1 MREADIDDMGLSVG
15 GRNITNL
22 RYADD
27 TALISDNL
35 TSMKRIIHRVD
46 AAGREAGLLLN
57 AKKTKIMHVRGKKTP
72 SQPPE
77 VKINGV
83 SLENVDHFKYL
94 GSIKMADGTCNKD
107 ITTRIGMA
115 KQKMTQLSNVW
126 KDRSIPIQ
134 LKIRILECLVW
145 PVALYGCE
153 TWTMRKKDEKRIEA
167 AEMWFYRRLLR
178 ISWTERR
185 TNESVLQELGIDKR
199 LLPTVAQRKL
209 KYVGHASRNKATD
222 LMKTVLQGKI
232 QSQRKKGRPPATYV
246 SSLRKS
252 FGITLQGTSQ
262 DSQDREEWRSIVMQ
276 ACQAANIENDEADR

>member
-1 MREADIDDMGLSVG
+1 
-15 GRNITNL
+15 
-22 RYADD
+22 
-27 TALISDNL
+27 
-35 TSMKRIIHRVD
+35 
-46 AAGREAGLLLN
+46 
-57 AKKTKIMHVRGKKTP
+57 
-72 SQPPE
+72 
-77 VKINGV
+77 
-83 SLENVDHFKYL
+83 
-94 GSIKMADGTCNKD
+94 
-107 ITTRIGMA
+107 MA

-134 LKIRILECLVW
+134 LKIRILECLVR
-145 PVALYGCE
+145 PVTLYGCE

-232 QSQRKKGRPPATYV
+232 QSQRKKGRPPAKCATRAWNRQEIAPY
-246 SSLRKS
+246 S
-252 FGITLQGTSQ
+252 GTKKAKICWPCLKEQSH
-262 DSQDREEWRSIVMQ
+262 
-276 ACQAANIENDEADR
+276 